1 MRILSIT
8 AGAAGM
14 YCGSCL
20 RDNALAAELMRRG
33 HDVILLPLYTPLRTD
48 EVNVA
53 HGKVFFGGISI
64 YLQQQSRLFRKT
76 PRFVDRLW
84 DSRWAL
90 KLASRGSIPTSPKM
104 LGELTVSTLSGANGI
119 HSTEVDKLLEWLR
132 SEPLPDVVNL
142 PNALLIG
149 LAEPVKRALGRP
161 VCCTLQ
167 GEDLFLEG
175 LPEPYRT
182 RSLDLIR
189 GQLEH
194 VDAFLPVSDYYAAFM
209 TRYLDIPEEKTH
221 VVGIGINT
229 ADFPFRPRQPQPR
242 FTVGYLARIA
252 PEKGLDVLVG
262 AYLHLRRTT
271 DFDGTLEIAGY
282 LPAEHLGYL
291 NAQRRRLDGFD
302 FRVHGEL
309 DREQK
314 IRFLRSLDVL
324 SVPCVYAEPK
334 GLPLLE
340 AMSSGVPVVEPRT
353 GAFPEILRRTGGGLL
368 TEPGPEAIAR
378 GIYELWRD
386 PGRRRRLGEA
396 GAVGVRE
403 HYTVEAMAD
412 AAMVIFTRLAE
423 GAAVPQPARA

>member
-33 HDVILLPLYTPLRTD
+33 HDVTLLPLYTPLRTD
-48 EVNVA
+48 EASVA

-64 YLQQQSRLFRKT
+64 YLQQQSWFFRKT
-76 PRFVDRLW
+76 PRLLDKLW
-84 DSRWAL
+84 DSPWAL
-90 KLASRGSIPTSPKM
+90 KLASRSSIPTSPKM
-104 LGELTVSTLSGANGI
+104 LGELTVSTISGVNGI
-119 HSTEVDKLLEWLR
+119 HAKEVDKLLEWLS
-132 SEPLPDVVNL
+132 SEPLPDVINL

-149 LAEPVKRALGRP
+149 LAEPLKRALGKP

-189 GQLEH
+189 GQIEH
-194 VDAFLPVSDYYAAFM
+194 VDAFLPVSGYYASFM
-209 TRYLDIPEEKTH
+209 SRYLGISDEKMH

-229 ADFPFRPRQPQPR
+229 ADFPLVPRPPRPR
-242 FTVGYLARIA
+242 FTIGYLGRIA

-262 AYLHLRRTT
+262 AYLHLRGNTG
-271 DFDGTLEIAGY
+271 FDGTLEIAGY
-282 LPAEHLGYL
+282 LPAEHVGYL
-291 NAQRRRLDGFD
+291 NEQRRRLAGID
-302 FRVHGEL
+302 FTFHGEL
-309 DREQK
+309 DRLQK
-314 IRFLRSLDVL
+314 IRFLQNLDAL
-324 SVPCVYAEPK
+324 SMPCVYAEPK

-340 AMSSGVPVVEPRT
+340 AMSSGVPVVQPRT
-353 GAFPEILRRTGGGLL
+353 GAFPEILRKTGGGVL
-368 TEPGPEAIAR
+368 TDHGPEAIAH
-378 GIYELWRD
+378 GIHELWRD
-386 PGRRRRLGEA
+386 PQRRLALGEK
-396 GAVGVRE
+396 GAAGVRA

-412 AAMVIFTRLAE
+412 SAMVIYTRLAE
-423 GAAVPQPARA
+423 GAAVPQTV